1 SAARSASPRRTPEGE
16 RIPDSAARIPA
27 EGSPCLPPGG
37 DGRGRSAPSL
47 VCGIRNSCREE
58 RARRCALRPEDSERA
73 AEERVV
79 ARRHID
85 EVESLDDRDPRL
97 KQGVVGRMVLV
108 AEMLESPRADP
119 R

>member
-1 SAARSASPRRTPEGE
+1 SR
-16 RIPDSAARIPA
+16 
-27 EGSPCLPPGG
+27 
-37 DGRGRSAPSL
+37 SL
-47 VCGIRNSCREE
+47 VSGIRNSCREE

-108 AEMLESPRADP
+108 AELLDSQAVDPDQTDLLLDQEPSTRAGQVHEAGIEGGP
-119 R
+119 LAPVV